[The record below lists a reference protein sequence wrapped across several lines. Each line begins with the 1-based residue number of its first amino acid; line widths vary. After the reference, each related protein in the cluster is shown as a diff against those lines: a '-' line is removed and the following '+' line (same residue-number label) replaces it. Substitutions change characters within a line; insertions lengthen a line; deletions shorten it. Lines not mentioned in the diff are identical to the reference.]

1 MIHYFK
7 LRQSSLR
14 LDNNF
19 DKDFQISTHNSV
31 LPIYFPIDVFNSPFS
46 NILMVRITVSTR
58 NPVKSQFVISQI
70 NRISVCIFWS

>member
-14 LDNNF
+14 LDNF

-31 LPIYFPIDVFNSPFS
+31 LPIYFPIDDF
-46 NILMVRITVSTR
+46 
-58 NPVKSQFVISQI
+58 
-70 NRISVCIFWS
+70 

>member
-7 LRQSSLR
+7 VRQSSLR

-31 LPIYFPIDVFNSPFS
+31 LPYNFPIDDFNSPFS
-46 NILMVRITVSTR
+46 NILMVG
-58 NPVKSQFVISQI
+58 
-70 NRISVCIFWS
+70 

>member
-19 DKDFQISTHNSV
+19 DKDFQISNIILYYRYTF
-31 LPIYFPIDVFNSPFS
+31 LLMILILLFS

-58 NPVKSQFVISQI
+58 NPVKSPIYQVKSIEYPFAS
-70 NRISVCIFWS
+70 FFG

>member
-19 DKDFQISTHNSV
+19 DKDFQISKHNSV
-31 LPIYFPIDVFNSPFS
+31 TDILSYWWFLILLFFYF
-46 NILMVRITVSTR
+46 
-58 NPVKSQFVISQI
+58 
-70 NRISVCIFWS
+70 